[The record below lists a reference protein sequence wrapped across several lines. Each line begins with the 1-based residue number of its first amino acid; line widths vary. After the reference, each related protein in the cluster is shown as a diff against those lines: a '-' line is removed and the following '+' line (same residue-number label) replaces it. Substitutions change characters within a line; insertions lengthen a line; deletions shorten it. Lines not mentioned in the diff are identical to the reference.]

1 MHWILKTALLLA
13 GFYSFFLL
21 FMRKTT
27 FFRFNRVIL
36 LTGTVLCL
44 LLPLVRINVELSG
57 PLTEYLPVRIV
68 LPVMVVSEGVG
79 AEEAGFDW
87 MRLLYC
93 VYAAGCAAA
102 LAVFAVSLGRVRGLI
117 RRYKG
122 VRYCY
127 DGDRCAVLHV
137 MESDTSS
144 FSFMNHV
151 FIGSNDYGK
160 HPEVLLHE
168 CMHVRA
174 CHSADMVVMSLV
186 CALQWFNPIVWV
198 MRSEIRM
205 MHEYE
210 ADEAVLKQG
219 VDATQYQLLLVRK
232 AVGDS
237 RFLIANS
244 FGHSKL
250 KNRIAMI
257 RKVKTTKW
265 AALAYIACLPLLLAA
280 MSFNTTDGGNDVMS
294 GTDTLTA
301 LAGSVELVAAGP
313 ESADTA
319 KVYEYFAL
327 DVQPEFNGG
336 KAMEEFPKWV
346 YSRLSYP
353 DEARKAGIA
362 GRVYVQFKINGDGSV
377 SDVSVL
383 KGAHELLDNE
393 VVRVVSQS
401 PDWTPGYIKGE
412 PVTVVYSMPVVFQLR
427 HGESD
432 DCPMPQ

>member
-1 MHWILKTALLLA
+1 MIAWILKTALLLA
-13 GFYSFFLL
+13 GFYSFFML

-27 FFRFNRVIL
+27 LFRLNRVIL

-57 PLTEYLPVRIV
+57 QLTDYLLVRIV
-68 LPVMVVSEGVG
+68 LPEMVVSEGVG

-219 VDATQYQLLLVRK
+219 IDAVQYQLLLVRK
-232 AVGDS
+232 AVGDH
-237 RFLIANS
+237 RFLLASS
-244 FGHSKL
+244 FNHSKL
-250 KNRIAMI
+250 KNRIAMMKKI
-257 RKVKTTKW
+257 KTTKW
-265 AALAYIACLPLLLAA
+265 AALAYIACLPQLLAA
-280 MSFNTTDGGNDVMS
+280 MSFNATDSGNDVMS

-327 DVQPEFNGG
+327 DVPPKFNGG
-336 KAMEEFPKWV
+336 DARQEFPQWFYTRLV
-346 YSRLSYP
+346 YP
-353 DEARKAGIA
+353 EDARDAGME
-362 GRVYVQFKINGDGSV
+362 GRVIVQFQINKDGSV
-377 SDVSVL
+377 SDISILEGVCESI
-383 KGAHELLDNE
+383 DNE
-393 VVRVVSQS
+393 VIRVVSES
-401 PDWTPGYIKGE
+401 PDWTPGYIDGK
-412 PVTVVYSMPVVFQLR
+412 PVKVTYAFPVLFQLR
-427 HGESD
+427 GGDSD
-432 DCPMPQ
+432 K

>member
-57 PLTEYLPVRIV
+57 PLTEYLPVRMV
-68 LPVMVVSEGVG
+68 LPEMVVSEGVG

-198 MRSEIRM
+198 MRSRSEIRM

-219 VDATQYQLLLVRK
+219 IDAVQYQLLLVRK
-232 AVGDS
+232 AVGDH
-237 RFLIANS
+237 RFLLASS
-244 FGHSKL
+244 FNHSKL
-250 KNRIAMI
+250 KNRIAMMKKI
-257 RKVKTTKW
+257 KTTKW
-265 AALAYIACLPLLLAA
+265 AGLAYVACLPLLLAA
-280 MSFNTTDGGNDVMS
+280 MSLNATGSAKEPVPKAESHNSVVTHAVAEPQSDS
-294 GTDTLTA
+294 TL
-301 LAGSVELVAAGP
+301 
-313 ESADTA
+313 DD
-319 KVYEYFAL
+319 KVYGYMDEVL
-327 DVQPEFNGG
+327 DVPPEFNGG

-427 HGESD
+427 HGGSD
-432 DCPMPQ
+432 D